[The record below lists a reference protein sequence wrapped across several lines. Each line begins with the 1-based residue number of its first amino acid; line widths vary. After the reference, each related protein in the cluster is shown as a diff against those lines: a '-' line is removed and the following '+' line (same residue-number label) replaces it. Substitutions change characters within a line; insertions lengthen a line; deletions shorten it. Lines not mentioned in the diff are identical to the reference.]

1 MNSQRNT
8 AEIIGNKTNL
18 MLLLFSFTSRTLL
31 LLVQILA
38 AMTLFVVCI
47 LNICYMLC
55 SISLVNWTTCKQI
68 AEIEKKVDVMLL
80 KGNDNNND
88 RSLNGISLQNGKGG
102 NGNKNSCPDARRRM
116 MKGGE
121 E

>member
-8 AEIIGNKTNL
+8 AKIIGNKTDL
-18 MLLLFSFTSRTLL
+18 MLLLFSFTPRTLL

-38 AMTLFVVCI
+38 AMMLFVVCI

-55 SISLVNWTTCKQI
+55 SVSLVNWMTCKQI

-80 KGNDNNND
+80 KGNDNNNNHD
-88 RSLNGISLQNGKGG
+88 TPSLNGISLQNGKGG
-102 NGNKNSCPDARRRM
+102 NGNNGNSDGRRRRI
-116 MKGGE
+116 E
-121 E
+121 Q

>member
-1 MNSQRNT
+1 MNSQRDT
-8 AEIIGNKTNL
+8 AKIIGNKTHL

-47 LNICYMLC
+47 LNMLC

-80 KGNDNNND
+80 RGNDNNND
-88 RSLNGISLQNGKGG
+88 NHDPQSPNGISLQNGKGG
-102 NGNKNSCPDARRRM
+102 NCKNSCPDGRGRRI
-116 MKGGE
+116 E
-121 E
+121 Q

>member
-8 AEIIGNKTNL
+8 AKIIGNKAHL

-47 LNICYMLC
+47 LNMLC

-80 KGNDNNND
+80 RGNDNNND
-88 RSLNGISLQNGKGG
+88 HDPQSLNDISLQNGKGG
-102 NGNKNSCPDARRRM
+102 NWKNSCPDGRGRRI
-116 MKGGE
+116 E
-121 E
+121 Q

>member
-8 AEIIGNKTNL
+8 AKIIGNKTDL

-47 LNICYMLC
+47 LNMLC

-80 KGNDNNND
+80 KDNDNNND
-88 RSLNGISLQNGKGG
+88 NQDLQSLNGISLQNGKGG
-102 NGNKNSCPDARRRM
+102 NSKDSCPDGTRRRI
-116 MKGGE
+116 E
-121 E
+121 Q

>member
-8 AEIIGNKTNL
+8 AKIIGNKTDL
-18 MLLLFSFTSRTLL
+18 MLLLLSFISRTLL

-47 LNICYMLC
+47 LNICYVLC

-68 AEIEKKVDVMLL
+68 
-80 KGNDNNND
+80 GD
-88 RSLNGISLQNGKGG
+88 RKEGG
-102 NGNKNSCPDARRRM
+102 RSAA
-116 MKGGE
+116 
-121 E
+121 